1 MEIYNWIDI
10 LFAVTGL
17 PALVIMIRT
26 AINLKSLSSLFFG
39 LSVFSFLIGVSLG
52 YFDQIDRAIAREWGD
67 LVAITFTLCALFVK
81 TRNSK
86 PIFARFP
93 LIMTLLPLIGIVFYP
108 MINDAMV
115 VKDLLQ
121 ITYQGGAIIV
131 GLLVISINQLM
142 YKQRGILLSACFIFL
157 ASYILF
163 WYIPASDEVY
173 YQIIALV
180 LFALGIIIAAIGFR
194 RVVVVNQSI
203 KIS

>member
-86 PIFARFP
+86 QYWQSCSN
-93 LIMTLLPLIGIVFYP
+93 LPS
-108 MINDAMV
+108 
-115 VKDLLQ
+115 DL
-121 ITYQGGAIIV
+121 YSG
-131 GLLVISINQLM
+131 
-142 YKQRGILLSACFIFL
+142 
-157 ASYILF
+157 
-163 WYIPASDEVY
+163 
-173 YQIIALV
+173 
-180 LFALGIIIAAIGFR
+180 
-194 RVVVVNQSI
+194 
-203 KIS
+203 